1 MLVECTFDVPSPSP
15 PRSSGDQ
22 SLDVEGLKEFLKQVD
37 ILPCRVPEADLLQ
50 VSTRTCVSAVLIEV
64 KIKLKLPCSQLSHC
78 LPFRPT
84 SWLYSISPSPNCPSP
99 IQERLQEVES
109 FQHDASEELSLV
121 SQAADNLQTRP
132 ISHLEQLI
140 QRGEQLEV
148 AMPELDA
155 VRTVSVGAGGGST

>member
-1 MLVECTFDVPSPSP
+1 
-15 PRSSGDQ
+15 
-22 SLDVEGLKEFLKQVD
+22 
-37 ILPCRVPEADLLQ
+37 
-50 VSTRTCVSAVLIEV
+50 
-64 KIKLKLPCSQLSHC
+64 
-78 LPFRPT
+78 
-84 SWLYSISPSPNCPSP
+84 
-99 IQERLQEVES
+99 LQEVES

-155 VRTVSVGAGGGST
+155 VRTVSVGAGGGSA